1 MRKKSVAA
9 FFAAGILC
17 VVLTGCG
24 ENMIPELTDE
34 QLKDV
39 GEYVAITMMKY
50 DANHRSRLVDLD
62 RLKPTPAPQT
72 TPGPEET
79 PKPSDV
85 GGTAD
90 TPVIDSSGEK
100 NHYTMDEV
108 LALPEG
114 VTAVYGGYELCD
126 AYYPSD
132 GEALSM
138 GLPAAEGKK
147 LLVLKFMLNNA
158 SGQEQ
163 QVDLLSFG
171 AAFQVIVNK
180 DTNKKALFTTLL
192 NDLPTYHGTVA
203 GNTATEVVVVVEI
216 DKETADALNSISLNV
231 RKDEKACT
239 IQLL

>member
-9 FFAAGILC
+9 VLAAGILC

-34 QLKDV
+34 QLNDV
-39 GEYVAITMMKY
+39 GEYVAIAMMKY

-62 RLKPTPAPQT
+62 RLKPTPAPQA

-79 PKPSDV
+79 PKPSGA
-85 GGTAD
+85 GGVTD

-100 NHYTMDEV
+100 NSYTMDEV
-108 LALPEG
+108 MALPEG
-114 VTAVYGGYELCD
+114 VTAVYCGYELCD
-126 AYYPSD
+126 TYSSEEED
-132 GEALSM
+132 ISI
-138 GLPAAEGKK
+138 GLPATEGKK

-158 SGQEQ
+158 SGQGQ
-163 QVDLLSFG
+163 QVDVLSSG
-171 AAFQVIVNK
+171 ATFRVIVNK
-180 DTNKKALFTTLL
+180 DTNIKALFTTLL
-192 NDLPTYHGTVA
+192 NDLPTYSGTVA
-203 GNTATEVVVVVEI
+203 GNTATEAVVVVEI
-216 DKETADALNSISLNV
+216 DKETADALNSVSLNV

>member
-9 FFAAGILC
+9 VLAAGILC
-17 VVLTGCG
+17 VLLTGCG
-24 ENMIPELTDE
+24 ENMIPEMTDE

-50 DANHRSRLVDLD
+50 DANHRSRLVNLD
-62 RLKPTPAPQT
+62 RLTPTPAPQA
-72 TPGPEET
+72 TPGPVET

-85 GGTAD
+85 GGTAN
-90 TPVIDSSGEK
+90 TPVIDSSGEQ
-100 NHYTMDEV
+100 NRYTMDEV

-132 GEALSM
+132 GEDISM

-163 QVDLLSFG
+163 QVDMLSYG
-171 AAFQVIVNK
+171 AAFRVIVNK
-180 DTNKKALFTTLL
+180 DTNRNALFTTLL
-192 NDLPTYHGTVA
+192 NDLTTYHRPVA
-203 GNTATEVVVVVEI
+203 GNTAAEAVVVVEI